1 MIYFEVLL
9 KQEGIIFEAKDLEE
23 FKQKLA
29 KVNVFDVCYEPQ
41 KMTQAQFEAE
51 LKKRLVYLKKP

>member
-9 KQEGIIFEAKDLEE
+9 HQEGIIFEAKDLED
-23 FKQKLA
+23 FKKKLA

-41 KMTQAQFEAE
+41 TMTQAQFEAE